1 MHWCCGLQQQQALK
15 RTEVLQRGSL
25 QTWDSRSE
33 GGDLSGRMA
42 FVVVKIFKF
51 NIWKAARL
59 SFAFSCNSHFRAV
72 KHYLAQEK
80 EPSQSSSPAGFG
92 NEENSQHHGSHPLP
106 VSGLGDAAAQVIPKS
121 HPPPKSYK
129 GLAPQKNLQWK
140 SRKRSTEQA
149 ASSSEEFRNLREDD
163 FSKQQKRPV
172 PKPMSIE
179 RTKGSEILFG
189 IAPCS
194 LAFSQSKRDFF
205 QLFLKSDSSCAR
217 PVMEEFAQRAKAC
230 GVPVH
235 YVRRQV
241 LDALCKGRV
250 HQGVCLEAT
259 PLHLSSLEEAEAS
272 QVGLGTQLIWLVLE
286 QIQDPMNLGA
296 MLRSAYYLGVDR
308 VVTSQKDSCPLTP
321 TVSKASSGTMEVLE
335 VYSTDNLQRFLKAK
349 TEEGWEVIGTVSK
362 SEVEDKVPVISCL
375 EFHWNKPT
383 VLVLGNEGY
392 GLSSE
397 TRSLCHRMLIIPPG
411 RTLQPG
417 IESLNV
423 SVATGILL
431 HSICSQ
437 KIK

>member
-1 MHWCCGLQQQQALK
+1 
-15 RTEVLQRGSL
+15 
-25 QTWDSRSE
+25 
-33 GGDLSGRMA
+33 MA
-42 FVVVKIFKF
+42 FVVEMVPIFKF
-51 NIWKAARL
+51 SIWRAARV
-59 SFAFSCNSHFRAV
+59 SFAFSCNSHFLAV
-72 KHYLAQEK
+72 KHFSTQEK
-80 EPSQSSSPAGFG
+80 EPSQSPSPPGFG
-92 NEENSQHHGSHPLP
+92 NEENSHHHGSHHLP
-106 VSGLGDAAAQVIPKS
+106 MSGLGDAARVIPKS
-121 HPPPKSYK
+121 HPPHKSYK
-129 GLAPQKNLQWK
+129 GLAPQKNLRWQWK
-140 SRKRSTEQA
+140 SNMRSTEQA
-149 ASSSEEFRNLREDD
+149 ASSNEEFRNLREDD
-163 FSKQQKRPV
+163 FSKERKRPV
-172 PKPMSIE
+172 PKPTSIE

-194 LAFSQSKRDFF
+194 LALSQSKRVFF
-205 QLFLKSDSSCAR
+205 KLFLKSGSSCAR

-235 YVRRQV
+235 HVRRQV
-241 LDALCKGRV
+241 LDALCKGQV

-259 PLHLSSLEEAEAS
+259 PLHFRSLEEAEAS
-272 QVGLGTQLIWLVLE
+272 HVGVATGLGTQLIWLVLE

-296 MLRSAYYLGVDR
+296 VLRSAHFLGVDR

-321 TVSKASSGTMEVLE
+321 TVSKASAGAVEVLE

-349 TEEGWEVIGTVSK
+349 TEEGWEVIGTVIK

-383 VLVLGNEGY
+383 LLVLGNEGY
-392 GLSSE
+392 GLSSV
-397 TRSLCHRMLIIPPG
+397 TQSLCHRMLIIPPG

>member
-1 MHWCCGLQQQQALK
+1 
-15 RTEVLQRGSL
+15 
-25 QTWDSRSE
+25 
-33 GGDLSGRMA
+33 MA
-42 FVVVKIFKF
+42 FVVVMVQIFKF
-51 NIWKAARL
+51 NIWKAERL
-59 SFAFSCNSHFRAV
+59 SFPFSCNSHFRAV
-72 KHYLAQEK
+72 RHLLAQEK
-80 EPSQSSSPAGFG
+80 EPSQSSSPTGFG
-92 NEENSQHHGSHPLP
+92 NGGNSHHHCSHELP
-106 VSGLGDAAAQVIPKS
+106 ILGLGNAAARVIPKS

-129 GLAPQKNLQWK
+129 GLIPQKNLRWQWK

-163 FSKQQKRPV
+163 FSKEQKRPV

-235 YVRRQV
+235 HVRRQV

-250 HQGVCLEAT
+250 HQGVCLEVT
-259 PLHLSSLEEAEAS
+259 PLHPSSLEEAEAP

-296 MLRSAYYLGVDR
+296 VLRSAYFLGVDR
-308 VVTSQKDSCPLTP
+308 VVTSQKGSCPLTP
-321 TVSKASSGTMEVLE
+321 TVSKASAGAMEVLE

-392 GLSSE
+392 GLSLE